1 MGAHGELAGEGK
13 EGEWEEAEGGTARGR
28 AMGRRSG
35 RHGGCRRA
43 RCGLPFVSCSC
54 LLYVRKTT
62 WGRKEREEREK
73 EKRERE
79 KEREKNRK
87 IAKPKNFRGEK

>member
-1 MGAHGELAGEGK
+1 
-13 EGEWEEAEGGTARGR
+13 
-28 AMGRRSG
+28 
-35 RHGGCRRA
+35 
-43 RCGLPFVSCSC
+43 
-54 LLYVRKTT
+54 VRKTT

-87 IAKPKNFRGEK
+87 IAKPKNFKGEK

>member
-1 MGAHGELAGEGK
+1 
-13 EGEWEEAEGGTARGR
+13 
-28 AMGRRSG
+28 
-35 RHGGCRRA
+35 
-43 RCGLPFVSCSC
+43 
-54 LLYVRKTT
+54 VRKTT